1 MASSSNVPND
11 KCLKAFRVRY
21 LLPII
26 ILAVATV
33 TGLVYNDAHAAQE
46 GYKKFVDPAGR
57 YVIEYPATMRPEI
70 VGTDEVTFSHPQAS
84 LRMKIVLEPRTQK
97 GKIDEQALLNSLKKH
112 LAQGARDASIL
123 EEGRLPGVSGH
134 QGYFVCS
141 FKDKRG
147 IKVMQLVQ
155 YYVSR
160 DNVLQLIISDRPQG
174 FMNVE
179 KVIRRIHR
187 SLKILKPDLN

>member
-1 MASSSNVPND
+1 MRQ
-11 KCLKAFRVRY
+11 F
-21 LLPII
+21 LLSI
-26 ILAVATV
+26 ILAFL
-33 TGLVYNDAHAAQE
+33 TGNGLAYGDARAVDE

-57 YVIEYPATMRPEI
+57 YSIEYPATMHPEMA
-70 VGTDEVTFSHPQAS
+70 GTDEVKFSHPQAS

-97 GKIDEQALLNSLKKH
+97 GKIDEQSLLNSLKKH
-112 LAQGARDASIL
+112 LAEDSRDASIV
-123 EEGRLPGVSGH
+123 EEGQLPGVPGH
-134 QGYFVCS
+134 QGYFVCL

-147 IKVMQLVQ
+147 IKAMQLVQ

-160 DNVLQLIISDRPQG
+160 DKVLQLIISDRPQG